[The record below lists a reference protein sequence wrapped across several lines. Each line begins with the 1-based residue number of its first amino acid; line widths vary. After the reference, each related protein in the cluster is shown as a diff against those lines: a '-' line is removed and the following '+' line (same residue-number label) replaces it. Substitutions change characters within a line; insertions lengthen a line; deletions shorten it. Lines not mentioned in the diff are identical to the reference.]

1 MMISKQYQVTI
12 YNEDNKYKPIS
23 TIVTIRQ
30 QENIT
35 LGDTQH
41 KRYVIQQGI
50 QKICNKK
57 YWTTRDMNY
66 YRYTKV
72 RVREYT
78 RVEK

>member
-41 KRYVIQQGI
+41 KRHVIQQGI
-50 QKICNKK
+50 QKICNKN
-57 YWTTRDMNY
+57 YWTARDMNY